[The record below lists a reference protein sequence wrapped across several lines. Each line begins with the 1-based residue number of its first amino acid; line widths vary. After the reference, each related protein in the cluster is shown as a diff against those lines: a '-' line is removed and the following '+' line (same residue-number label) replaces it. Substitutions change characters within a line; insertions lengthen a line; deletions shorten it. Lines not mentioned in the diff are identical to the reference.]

1 MAEFLSLDQI
11 KPVNA
16 PPPAAEGDS
25 KFMTPDQIKPAQP
38 AAKGADGAHVKAL
51 AGGSMESDVEN
62 QQLAAAQGTTPN
74 VDAHKKRY
82 LGDATFS
89 DEDYSDP
96 NGPSKGSGI
105 FHKKSVVMY
114 KDDKGMA
121 HPTDENKHVVLRDPT
136 DSKYKVYERH
146 KETDEGKLA
155 SVGRMIMSGMAGGPL
170 PVAGPANTAGK
181 TMSAVNALKDA
192 TGVEVTVPRTA
203 TTDSAIRQGVTRAV
217 GVIPG
222 ASAPFEKASAQM
234 EGGLHSAAEAAAE
247 LPTGVKA
254 TAESAGEAARSG
266 IITYTAPESKGG
278 VLATNVSKA
287 YDKVDSLMGS
297 APLKDLKETR
307 AAAQELQSEWEGM
320 KKAGMPESVKEVL
333 GAVTDPKGLDYK
345 SLKRLRSTVGE
356 DVGAAEGS
364 AKAAMKRLYRGLSE
378 DMEKMIADHAGPRGS
393 QLWGRAKD
401 YARLAADRTE
411 KLQNLLGTRSDEG
424 IFGRIAT
431 MAGETT
437 TANAKLLSTVKKSLH
452 PDEWNEVVSGV
463 VGRLGRTKVGD
474 AESFNPS
481 KFLKD
486 YGKISDRGKDLLF
499 GTEGDLRKS
508 LDSISQIS
516 ERWPQQKVIAH
527 PSGEVSHIIGTLG
540 AFHSPWETMKALLGG
555 NTMAKIL
562 SRPTTARYAARWF
575 QKSEQLRLNPTPAT
589 VTAANNASRL
599 MMGETAKEFREE
611 AGWAA
616 EKAAGLALKYN
627 PYTVAKRAVGL

>member
-11 KPVNA
+11 KPANA
-16 PPPAAEGDS
+16 PSPAPEGDS
-25 KFMTPDQIKPAQP
+25 KFMTPDQIKPAAP
-38 AAKGADGAHVKAL
+38 ATKGADGAHVKAL
-51 AGGSMESDVEN
+51 AGGSMEADVEN

-74 VDAHKKRY
+74 IDAHKPRY

-89 DEDYSDP
+89 DEDYSDAD
-96 NGPSKGSGI
+96 GPGGKSPL
-105 FHKKSVVMY
+105 HNKKSVVMY
-114 KDDKGMA
+114 KDDKGVP
-121 HPTDENKHVVLRDPT
+121 HPTDENKHVMLRDPN
-136 DSKYKVYERH
+136 DQKYKVYERH
-146 KETDEGKLA
+146 KETDEGKL
-155 SVGRMIMSGMAGGPL
+155 SSIGRMIMSGMAGGPL
-170 PVAGPANTAGK
+170 PVAGAANTAGK
-181 TMSAVNALKDA
+181 TMAAVGALKDA
-192 TGVEVTVPRTA
+192 TGVEVAVPRTA
-203 TTDSAIRQGVTRAV
+203 TTDSAIRQGLTRAV

-222 ASAPFEKASAQM
+222 ASAPFEKASAAM
-234 EGGLHSAAEAAAE
+234 EGGLHSAAEAASE
-247 LPTGVKA
+247 IPTGVKA
-254 TAESAGEAARSG
+254 SAESAGEAARSG
-266 IITYTAPESKGG
+266 IGTYTAPEAKGG

-287 YDKVDSLMGS
+287 YNKVDSVMGG
-297 APLKDLKETR
+297 APLKDLEETR
-307 AAAQELQSEWEGM
+307 AVAQKLQSEWEGM

-333 GAVTDPKGLDYK
+333 GAVTDPKGLDYQ
-345 SLKRLRSTVGE
+345 SLKRLRTSVGE

-364 AKAAMKRLYRGLSE
+364 AKTAMQRLYRGLSE
-378 DMEKMIADHAGPRGS
+378 DMEKMIVDHAGARGT
-393 QLWGRAKD
+393 QLWGRAKA
-401 YARLAADRTE
+401 YANLAADRTE

-424 IFGRIAT
+424 IFAKIAS

-452 PDEWNEVVSGV
+452 PDEWSEVVSGV

-486 YGKISDRGKDLLF
+486 YGKVSDRGKDLMF

-508 LDSISQIS
+508 LDSISTIS
-516 ERWPQQKVIAH
+516 ERWGQQKTIAH

-575 QKSEQLRLNPTPAT
+575 QKAEQLRLNPTPAT

-611 AGWAA
+611 AGWAT
-616 EKAAGLALKYN
+616 EKAAQLALKYN
-627 PYTVAKRAVGL
+627 PYTLAKKAVGL